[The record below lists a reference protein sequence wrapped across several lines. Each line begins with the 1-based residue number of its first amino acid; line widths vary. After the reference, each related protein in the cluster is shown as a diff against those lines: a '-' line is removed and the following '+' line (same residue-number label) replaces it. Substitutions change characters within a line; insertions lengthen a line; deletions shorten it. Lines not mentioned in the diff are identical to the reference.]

1 MRGSEAAVRAVLVWG
16 AIAISACS
24 ATREE
29 KPPYLA
35 ACGNAGASCV
45 LGIVRS
51 SKGTPSDATGGRG
64 AGGGAGGQPTQPGTP
79 GKAVSVSGKME
90 LYRDEQFSAKAGF
103 AEPVTITADGPL
115 GNRVSTLYLGNGVFT
130 LEVKETTENWFSAKA
145 EGGQDE
151 VTTLWAF
158 NTQASKTTNI
168 VLSRSTAI
176 DSIFSFARSPI
187 PRSATAAHVVINVV
201 DANGLP
207 LAGVAVSAPADSF
220 VAYASGLTWASTITE
235 TTALGRAFVG
245 NLAAPTA
252 GFRDVSLTLSGTLV
266 RALAVRLSGGAVSIV
281 TVRP

>member
-1 MRGSEAAVRAVLVWG
+1 MRG
-16 AIAISACS
+16 
-24 ATREE
+24 
-29 KPPYLA
+29 
-35 ACGNAGASCV
+35 
-45 LGIVRS
+45 
-51 SKGTPSDATGGRG
+51 SKGTPSDATGG

-130 LEVKETTENWFSAKA
+130 LEVKESTENWFSAKA
-145 EGGQDE
+145 EGGQDG

-176 DSIFSFARSPI
+176 DSIFSFARSPV

-201 DANGLP
+201 GANGLP
-207 LAGVAVSAPADSF
+207 LAGVAVGAPADAF

-245 NLAAPTA
+245 NIAGPTA
-252 GFRDVSLTLSGTLV
+252 GFRDVTLTLSGTLV
-266 RALAVRLSGGAVSIV
+266 RALPVRLSGGAVSIV